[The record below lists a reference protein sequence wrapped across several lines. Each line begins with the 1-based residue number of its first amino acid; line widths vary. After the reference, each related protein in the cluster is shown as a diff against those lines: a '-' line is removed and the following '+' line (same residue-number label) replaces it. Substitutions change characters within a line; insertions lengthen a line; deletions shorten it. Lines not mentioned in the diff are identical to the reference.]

1 MAPASTLATVVFKLA
16 AVTLLGR
23 ATWRTAQSRDHPN
36 ADLFLALLGTLTLW
50 ALAALGA
57 ELPPVA
63 PGDVV
68 SFLSSIGQVI
78 ALVSLPG
85 FWVLYARSYTGRSSG
100 STKRRVA
107 LFGIILLPLV
117 FGVYIIANRPPERV
131 MARRL
136 APLVATSLTTLFG
149 LFLYGTYV
157 MFSFGGD
164 HPRVSNTQVAVVT
177 GGVTAP
183 YLASIAIDTSEPVGG
198 ASLGLF
204 LAGGLLTVALRRYPV
219 TTGFPKNDYVARTRV
234 VETLQ
239 EAVVVLD
246 WDGHVLDLNEAA
258 VDLFG
263 RPASNVVGEPLRTVV
278 DGIGDADLTVG
289 STLTASLR
297 TTKGRRQFQFSVS
310 AVTRSGA
317 ESDPVARTVL
327 LRDVTG
333 RRIRQQRLSVL
344 NRILRHNVRNDLDAV
359 LAHTNRIDDDDDV
372 RTSIETIVDK
382 TVRLSAKAREAEEVM
397 TAVTEPPEQVDL
409 ADVAKSVAD
418 QFRSEG
424 YSGTITVD
432 TTDLQIFSHQTVV
445 RRVLHEL
452 VENALEHA
460 DSDSPTVGITVR
472 PGPDETAELVVTDDG
487 PGLPDREREILAAGT
502 ETQLKHGRGIGL
514 WFVRWAVTQLGG
526 ELEFDRN
533 DPTGSIVTI
542 RLYETVA

>member
-1 MAPASTLATVVFKLA
+1 MALVSTLATVAFKLA

-50 ALAALGA
+50 TLAALGA

-85 FWVLYARSYTGRSSG
+85 FWVLYARGYTGRSSG

-107 LFGIILLPLV
+107 LFGIILLPLIS
-117 FGVYIIANRPPERV
+117 GVYIIANRPPERV

-136 APLVATSLTTLFG
+136 APLVAMSLTTLFG

-157 MFSFGGD
+157 MFSFGGN

-183 YLASIAIDTSEPVGG
+183 YLASIGINTSEPVGG
-198 ASLGLF
+198 ASVGLF

-219 TTGFPKNDYVARTRV
+219 TTGFPKDDYVARTRV

-246 WDGHVLDLNEAA
+246 WDDHVLDLNEAA
-258 VDLFG
+258 VELFG
-263 RPASNVVGEPLRTVV
+263 RPASDVVGEPLRAVV
-278 DGIGDADLTVG
+278 DGMGDTDLTVG
-289 STLTASLR
+289 STGTASLR

-333 RRIRQQRLSVL
+333 RRTRQQRLSVL

-359 LAHTNRIDDDDDV
+359 LAHTNRINDDDV

-409 ADVAKSVAD
+409 AAVAKSVAD
-418 QFRSEG
+418 RFRSDG
-424 YSGTITVD
+424 YTGTITVD
-432 TTDLQIFSHQTVV
+432 TTDLQILSHRTVV

-460 DSDSPTVGITVR
+460 DSDSPAVGITVR
-472 PGPDETAELVVTDDG
+472 PGPGETAELVVTDDG

>member
-1 MAPASTLATVVFKLA
+1 MALPSTLVTVALKLA
-16 AVTLLGR
+16 AVTLLGQ

-50 ALAALGA
+50 ALAVLGA

-63 PGDVV
+63 PGDIV
-68 SFLSSIGQVI
+68 SFLSSVGQII
-78 ALVSLPG
+78 ALVLLPG

-107 LFGIILLPLV
+107 LFGTILLPLV
-117 FGVYIIANRPPERV
+117 FGLYIIASRPPERV

-136 APLVATSLTTLFG
+136 APLVAMSLTTLFG

-177 GGVTAP
+177 GGVTVP

-198 ASLGLF
+198 ASVGLF

-246 WDGHVLDLNEAA
+246 WDAHVLDLNEAA
-258 VDLFG
+258 VELFG
-263 RPASNVVGEPLRTVV
+263 RQASDVVGEPLRTVV

-289 STLTASLR
+289 STGTASLR

-310 AVTRSGA
+310 AVTRSGT

-333 RRIRQQRLSVL
+333 RRTRQQRLSVL

-359 LAHTNRIDDDDDV
+359 LAHTKRIEDDDV
-372 RTSIETIVDK
+372 RTSIATIVDK

-397 TAVTEPPEQVDL
+397 TAVTEPPAQVDL

-418 QFRSEG
+418 RFRSDG
-424 YSGTITVD
+424 YTGTITVD
-432 TTDLQIFSHQTVV
+432 TTDLQILSHRTVV
-445 RRVLHEL
+445 RRVLYEL
-452 VENALEHA
+452 VENAFEHA
-460 DSDSPTVGITVR
+460 DSDSPTVDITVR
-472 PGPDETAELVVTDDG
+472 PGPDGTAELVVTDDG
-487 PGLPDREREILAAGT
+487 PGLPDREREILSAGT

-526 ELEFDRN
+526 ELEFERN
-533 DPTGSIVTI
+533 DPTGSIVTV